1 MPVPG
6 DAVGGGG
13 AAWWVRVG
21 TCLQQAGRVT
31 AIAERYV
38 ELALAQ
44 ADFSEVCELAIDE
57 TAKAK
62 GHQYVTIAA
71 DAERCAVLFV
81 TDLPAAGR
89 DSGSGRH

>member
-1 MPVPG
+1 MPLA
-6 DAVGGGG
+6 AV
-13 AAWWVRVG
+13 ARLVG
-21 TCLQQAGRVT
+21 ESWHRVT

-71 DAERCAVLFV
+71 DAERRAVLFV